1 MKFENVSI
9 KSLAYVDA
17 PHVITSASLEDILA
31 PVFERLGLRP
41 HIIQEL
47 TGIESRRFFGVDEQ
61 PSDVAAQAGE
71 KAVELA
77 GISRD
82 KIGEHVG
89 QENAVVLVEIESS

>member
-61 PSDVAAQAGE
+61 PQFPKFWMPSC
-71 KAVELA
+71 
-77 GISRD
+77 SRF
-82 KIGEHVG
+82 VPRLPP
-89 QENAVVLVEIESS
+89 ASAWSEIYIKGPSA